1 MVQLQHRR
9 SAIWVSVLSV
19 MVTLALCI
27 AVVYYWDYVREVQN
41 WGYLGILVISIFAG
55 ATMIVPVPALPIVFT
70 MGSILN
76 PAAVGAAAGFGEAI
90 GAIFI
95 YLQGYGGRA
104 IVPDVARNRYVAKLI
119 TWVERRGTV
128 AIFMMSS
135 VFDPFFYPVTVAIG
149 MLKFQIWKFFLATWA
164 GKTVKGMIVAYLGYL
179 GLGAILRAFGIAV

>member
-1 MVQLQHRR
+1 
-9 SAIWVSVLSV
+9 
-19 MVTLALCI
+19 MVTLTLCI
-27 AVVYYWDYVREVQN
+27 TVIHYWDYVREIRS
-41 WGYLGILVISIFAG
+41 WGYLGILIINVFAG

-76 PAAVGAAAGFGEAI
+76 PAAVGAAAGLGEAI

-104 IVPDVARNRYVAKLI
+104 IVPDVAKNRYVARLI
-119 TWVERRGTV
+119 SWVERRGTIAV
-128 AIFMMSS
+128 FMMSS

-149 MLKFQIWKFFLATWA
+149 MLKFQLWKFFLATWA
-164 GKTVKGMIVAYLGYL
+164 GKTVKGMIVACLGYF